1 MSPTPRS
8 PAPDV
13 EFRRVRDRDYPAL
26 LVLQDANLR
35 DHLTPEQRNEG
46 FLSARFSPDQFA
58 EMSAGVGVVVAEAD
72 GAIAGYLCGSTIE
85 FNRRFALLAA
95 MIERY
100 PHIEWR
106 QRPLDRYVSFVY
118 GPVCVDRRF
127 RGRGLLRGLY
137 RALLDAAADR
147 FEIGVAFVAQDNPHS
162 LGAHVQGLGMDDVG
176 DFEFNERRY
185 RILAFAVERDMP

>member
-1 MSPTPRS
+1 MCPT
-8 PAPDV
+8 DTQ
-13 EFRRVRDRDYPAL
+13 FRRVRDRDYPAL
-26 LVLQDANLR
+26 LALQEANLR
-35 DHLTPEQRNEG
+35 DHLTQEQRNEG
-46 FLSARFSPDQFA
+46 FLSARFSRDQFA
-58 EMSAGVGVVVAEAD
+58 EMNAGVAVVVAEAD
-72 GAIAGYLCGSTIE
+72 GAIAGYLCGSTVE

-100 PHIEWR
+100 PQIEWR

-147 FEIGVAFVAQDNPHS
+147 FEIGVAFVAQDNPRS
-162 LGAHVQGLGMDDVG
+162 LGVHVQGLGMDDVG